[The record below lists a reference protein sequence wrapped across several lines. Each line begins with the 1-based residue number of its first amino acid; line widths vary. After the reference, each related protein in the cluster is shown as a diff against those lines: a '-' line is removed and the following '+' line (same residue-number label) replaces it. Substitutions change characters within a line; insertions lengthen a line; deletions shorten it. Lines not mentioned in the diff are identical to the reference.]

1 MSRTVVFDQPPTFKK
16 TQLPNG
22 VRVVTEH
29 HPYTRATCVGY
40 FFDKGT
46 RDEPEHLLGAA
57 HFLEHL
63 VFKGTPKRSAFEVA
77 RELEAVGGELNAF
90 TSREYTCFHSA
101 TLREDLSTSIEVLS
115 DILQNALLKKE
126 DFILEREV
134 VGQEIDMSM
143 DSFEEYIFDLYFEEV
158 YKNHPLGRSI
168 LGTKESLAQIKL
180 PDLKQFFKDRYGGKN
195 LIISVAGHV
204 DHEQVVEQVAKS
216 FKKTGETKATKSTRR
231 KPKVQSVRRWVNR
244 PSEQVHLLLG
254 LPSASFKDKF
264 RFEAYLANAVL
275 GGGMTSRLYQS
286 IREEKGLVYSVYS
299 YLHSFT
305 DSGLLMI
312 YAGTSEDNLTP
323 LLKELRKELRR
334 LKTKGVKKSELNM
347 FKTQVKGQI
356 LMAADDIDNR
366 MNSLGVNEMVFGRYR
381 PVEEIINEI
390 DQVNLDSFAEYIE
403 SYFDLSQLSL
413 LFLGDSEAKKIDA
426 WKNFEF

>member
-1 MSRTVVFDQPPTFKK
+1 MSRTVIFDQPPVFKK
-16 TQLPNG
+16 TLLPNG
-22 VRVVTEH
+22 VRVLTEH

-46 RDEPEHLLGAA
+46 RDEPNHLLGAA

-63 VFKGTPKRSAFEVA
+63 VFKGTPKRSAFQVA
-77 RELEAVGGELNAF
+77 KELEAVGGELNAF

-101 TLREDLSTSIEVLS
+101 TLREDLPISLDVLS
-115 DILQNALLKKE
+115 DILQNALLKKD

-158 YKNHPLGRSI
+158 YKSHPLGRSI
-168 LGTKESLAQIKL
+168 LGTKESLAAIKL
-180 PDLKQFFKDRYGGKN
+180 ADLKQFYKQGYGGNN

-204 DHEQVVEQVAKS
+204 DHDQVVEHVAKS
-216 FKKTGETKATKSTRR
+216 FKKTSSPQVNIPRR
-231 KPKVQSVRRWVNR
+231 KPKVRSVRKWIER
-244 PSEQVHLLLG
+244 PSEQVHVLLG
-254 LPSASFKDKF
+254 FPSASFKDGH
-264 RFEAYLANAVL
+264 RFDAYLANAIL
-275 GGGMTSRLYQS
+275 GGGMTSRLYQN

-305 DSGLLMI
+305 DSGLLMV
-312 YAGTSEDNLTP
+312 YAGTSEENLTP
-323 LLKELRKELRR
+323 LLKELRRELRK
-334 LKTKGVKKSELNM
+334 LKSKGVKKSELEM
-347 FKTQVKGQI
+347 YKTQIKGQI

-381 PVEEIINEI
+381 PVEEIIAEI
-390 DQVNLDSFAEYIE
+390 DRVNHDTFAHYIE
-403 SYFDLSQLSL
+403 TYFDFSELSL
-413 LFLGDSEAKKIDA
+413 LFLGQSSPEKIEA